1 MRKVLITG
9 SGGFCARHLARRLA
23 NEGNN
28 EIVGLDIEKS
38 PPADLPIE
46 KYFSVD
52 MRDYKSVKDAVGET
66 QPDLIF
72 HLAGLTK
79 GSEIDIFNVNF
90 MGGLHLLNSVRETAP
105 QGKILIGGS
114 AAEYGPVHESELP
127 ITEDHPCNPK
137 GAYGLSKYALTLAA
151 QDYVRRFGMKAVV
164 ARPFNII
171 GADIPSTLVIGA
183 VLQRAKQAL
192 LTEGELAISV
202 GNLDGKRDFI
212 AVRDVI
218 KGYLGAIHSEK
229 WGEIF
234 NICSGESRSIR
245 SVVELLLSF
254 SERPI
259 QMRFDRQHVGVT
271 EVKASYGSWEK
282 ASRTFGF
289 KPKTDLEKCL
299 RETWDYS
306 MRPSAPLRVESAPIG
321 TGSNEPGANKGNPK
335 W

>member
-1 MRKVLITG
+1 MKAITRSSALISRALLT
-9 SGGFCARHLARRLA
+9 
-23 NEGNN
+23 
-28 EIVGLDIEKS
+28 
-38 PPADLPIE
+38 PTY

-52 MRDYKSVKDAVGET
+52 MRDYKSLKDAVQET

-72 HLAGLTK
+72 HLAGLTR
-79 GSEIDIFNVNF
+79 GSEIDIYNVNF

-105 QGKILIGGS
+105 QGQIMIVGS
-114 AAEYGPVHESELP
+114 AAEYGSVDERGLP
-127 ITEDHPCNPK
+127 IIEDHPCNPK

-151 QDYVRRFGMKAVV
+151 QDYVRRFGMNVV
-164 ARPFNII
+164 VTRPFNII

-183 VLQRAKQAL
+183 IIQRAKQAL
-192 LTEGELAISV
+192 LREGELVISV

-212 AVRDVI
+212 SVQDVI
-218 KGYLGAIHSEK
+218 EGYLGAIRSEK

-259 QMRFDRQHVGVT
+259 QMQFDRQHVGVT
-271 EVKASYGSWEK
+271 EVNESYGSWEK

-289 KPKTDLEKCL
+289 KPNTDLEKCL

-306 MRPSAPLRVESAPIG
+306 MRPSASLRVESAPIG
-321 TGSNEPGANKGNPK
+321 TESNEASANKGNPK